1 MSVFTHYDRD
11 AIGHILRAYLEQER
25 KSYEECYEVE
35 NADKIN
41 VRYLLPHLYREL
53 RVLQQSLN

>member
-1 MSVFTHYDRD
+1 MSIFTPYDSD
-11 AIGHILRAYLEQER
+11 AIKHILRAYLEQER
-25 KSYEECYEVE
+25 QRYEKCYEVE